1 MPRTKRKRQGRPT
14 LLSRIAT
21 SQLVSEL
28 DRRRS
33 MLGELRTQ
41 REELDAEIASL
52 DGLAG
57 ETTVATQRK
66 PGRPVGARRGRGGN
80 KQSLPAL
87 LQSLLNGKTMSIPE
101 LTAAAKRAGHK
112 SKSKNFRNV
121 VSLAIITNRK
131 LFKRVGRGQYTA
143 K

>member
-1 MPRTKRKRQGRPT
+1 
-14 LLSRIAT
+14 
-21 SQLVSEL
+21 
-28 DRRRS
+28 
-33 MLGELRTQ
+33 MLGELRRQ
-41 REELDAEIASL
+41 REQLDAEIASL
-52 DGLAG
+52 GGLAG
-57 ETTVATQRK
+57 ETTVATQRS

-87 LQSLLNGKTMSIPE
+87 LHSLLKGKTMSIPE
-101 LTAAAKRAGHK
+101 LTDAAKRAGHK

-131 LFKRVGRGQYTA
+131 LFKRVARGQYTA